1 MGIGLEIGKS
11 GILAAQKAMLT
22 AGNNIANANTPGFS
36 KRTAIISAE
45 VPIVDP
51 GGFTVGQGVRLSE
64 VRRETAEF
72 LTIRLFDKQ
81 SIFSGAEARNIRL
94 TDLEGLFNE
103 LGDFSLKNTI
113 SGFFDSVQELSKSP
127 DSASVR
133 AQLVEKADSMVQ
145 TFNQMGKDIDDMV
158 SRVKDDI
165 KSTVGE
171 ANSLAEKIA
180 DLNKNII
187 QLNLTGVSAS
197 ELEDQRDALLT
208 DLSKLMDTNVSIS
221 GDGITKNTRFGGRD
235 LIRAD
240 MAALLATEE
249 DSTTGDISIIF
260 KSDSVLAAPNGGALK
275 GLMDFQTD
283 ANTFKAELD
292 KLAAALAGEFNRI
305 HSEGVNFNGSFSSAI
320 TGRAAVSDASATLD
334 TVNLLPFEPSS
345 GDIFVTVT
353 DSLGAAVKTKV
364 TIDVTADSL
373 TDLATTLDGI
383 ANLSASVVTV
393 GSSNFLEI
401 SPTNAGFTFD
411 FSSSLDPNPDLTSFT
426 GASVS
431 VDGTYTGD
439 DNDQYTFTVLGAG
452 GTVGDTS
459 SLTLQV
465 KDSGGVVLQ
474 TLDIG
479 DDYVPGS
486 EIDVIDGIKLV
497 LSGGVL
503 AGSDNFSL
511 DVLNDP
517 DETNLI
523 ASLGIN
529 AFFSG
534 NTANTIAVDSSI
546 KSDLSLIAAASSNN
560 VGDNANALRMD
571 ALEFK
576 RITNVDT
583 LNGRSFGEF
592 ISETAAQIGSQTSIS
607 EITMATQGNALESL
621 RTLKEQSVGVSID
634 EELTELLKYEQ
645 MFNASA
651 RFISVIN
658 ESIERILQI

>member
-1 MGIGLEIGKS
+1 MGLGLEIGKT
-11 GILAAQKAMLT
+11 GILTAQKAMLT

-36 KRTAIISAE
+36 KRTAIVSSAT
-45 VPIVDP
+45 PFIDP
-51 GGFTVGQGVRLSE
+51 SGFTIGTGVGVSE
-64 VRRETAEF
+64 VRRETVEF
-72 LTIRLFDKQ
+72 LTLRLFEKQ
-81 SIFSGAEARNIRL
+81 SLFNGAEARNLRL

-145 TFNQMGKDIDDMV
+145 TFNQMGKDIDDMIA
-158 SRVKDDI
+158 RVKDDI
-165 KSTVGE
+165 ISTVNE
-171 ANSLAEKIA
+171 ANGLAEKIA

-187 QLNLTGVSAS
+187 QLNATGVSAG
-197 ELEDQRDALLT
+197 ELEDQRDVLLT
-208 DLSKLMDTNVSIS
+208 DLSKLMDTNVTIS
-221 GDGITKNTRFGGRD
+221 GDSITKNTKFGGRD
-235 LIRAD
+235 LILAD
-240 MAALLATEE
+240 MAALLTTEE
-249 DSTTGDISIIF
+249 DSVTGDISIIF
-260 KSDSVLAAPNGGALK
+260 KSDSVTAVPNGGALK

-305 HSEGVNFNGSFSSAI
+305 HSEGINFNGSFSSTI
-320 TGRAAVSDASATLD
+320 TGKTAVSDATLALD

-353 DSLGAAVKTKV
+353 DSSGSAVKTKITV
-364 TIDVTADSL
+364 DVTADTL
-373 TDLATTLDGI
+373 TTLAAKLDGV

-401 SPTNAGFTFD
+401 TPTSSGFTFD
-411 FSSSLDPNPDLTSFT
+411 FSSSLDPNPDLTAFT

-439 DNDQYTFTVLGAG
+439 DNDTYTFTVLGSG
-452 GTVGDTS
+452 GTVGNTS
-459 SLTLQV
+459 TLTIEV
-465 KDSGGVVLQ
+465 KDSGGVVMQ
-474 TLDIG
+474 TLDVG

-486 EIDVIDGIKLV
+486 EIDVIDGIKIV

-503 AGSDNFSL
+503 AGGDNFSV

-523 ASLGIN
+523 ATMGVN

-534 NTANTIAVDSSI
+534 NTANTIAVDASI
-546 KSDLSLIAAASSNN
+546 KSDLSLIAAASSNS
-560 VGDNANALRMD
+560 VGDNANALRMND
-571 ALEFK
+571 LEFK
-576 RITNVDT
+576 RISNVDT
-583 LNGRSFGEF
+583 LNGRSLGEF
-592 ISETAAQIGSQTSIS
+592 ISETAAQIGSQANIS
-607 EITMATQGNALESL
+607 EITMKTQGNALESL
-621 RTLKEQSVGVSID
+621 KTLKEQSVGVSID
-634 EELTELLKYEQ
+634 EELAELLKFEQ

-651 RFISVIN
+651 RFISAVN
-658 ESIERILQI
+658 ESIERILQL

>member
-1 MGIGLEIGKS
+1 MGLGLEIGKT
-11 GILAAQKAMLT
+11 GILTAQKAMLT

-45 VPIVDP
+45 VAIVDS
-51 GGFTVGQGVRLSE
+51 GGFTIGQGVRLSD

-72 LTIRLFDKQ
+72 LTIRLLDKQ
-81 SIFSGAEARNIRL
+81 ATFSGAEARNIRL
-94 TDLEGLFNE
+94 TDLENLFNE

-145 TFNQMGKDIDDMV
+145 TFNQMGKDIDDMIL
-158 SRVKDDI
+158 RVKNDI
-165 KSTVGE
+165 KSTVDE
-171 ANSLAEKIA
+171 ANNLAEKIA

-187 QLNLTGVSAS
+187 QLNLTNVSAS
-197 ELEDQRDALLT
+197 ELEDQRDTLLT
-208 DLSKLMDTNVSIS
+208 DLSKLMDTNVTIS
-221 GDGITKNTRFGGRD
+221 GDGITKNTKFGGRD
-235 LIRAD
+235 LILAD

-249 DSTTGDISIIF
+249 DPVTGDISIIF
-260 KSDSVLAAPNGGALK
+260 KSDSVMAAPNGGALK

-283 ANTFKAELD
+283 ANSFKAELD

-320 TGRAAVSDASATLD
+320 TGKTAVSDALASLD

-345 GDIFVTVT
+345 GEIFVTVT
-353 DSLGAAVKTKV
+353 DASGATVKTNV
-364 TIDVTADSL
+364 TVDVTTDSL
-373 TDLATTLDGI
+373 TDLATKLDGV

-393 GSSNFLEI
+393 GSSSFLEI
-401 SPTNAGFTFD
+401 TPTTTGFTFD

-426 GASVS
+426 GASVN
-431 VDGTYTGD
+431 VDGTYTGS
-439 DNDQYTFTVLGAG
+439 DNDTYTFTVLGSG
-452 GTVGDTS
+452 GTIGSTAGLAVE
-459 SLTLQV
+459 V

-474 TLDIG
+474 TIDIG

-497 LSGGVL
+497 LSGGLV
-503 AGSDNFSL
+503 AGGDNFSI

-517 DETNLI
+517 DETNII

-560 VGDNANALRMD
+560 VGDNANALRMND
-571 ALEFK
+571 LEFK
-576 RITNVDT
+576 RISNIDT

-592 ISETAAQIGSQTSIS
+592 ISETSAQIGSKTNVS

-651 RFISVIN
+651 RFISVVN